1 MSGHC
6 LFIEKAE
13 VDMKEVWIENL
24 KKTLETHIGKGGGWG
39 RSSGNDMG
47 GIS

>member
-24 KKTLETHIGKGGGWG
+24 KKTLETQTAEQL
-39 RSSGNDMG
+39 SS
-47 GIS
+47 

>member
-24 KKTLETHIGKGGGWG
+24 KKTLETHIGKGGGVG
-39 RSSGNDMG
+39 TVIR
-47 GIS
+47 

>member
-24 KKTLETHIGKGGGWG
+24 KKTLETHIGKGGG